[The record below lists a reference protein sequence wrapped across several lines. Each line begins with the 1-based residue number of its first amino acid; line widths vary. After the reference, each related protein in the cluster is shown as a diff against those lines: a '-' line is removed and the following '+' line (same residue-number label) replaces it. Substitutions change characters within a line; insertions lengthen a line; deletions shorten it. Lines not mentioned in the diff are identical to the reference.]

1 MATRSAPPSNGED
14 PDILQ
19 HVPVPLQVAGAWAWR
34 LIVVGIVSVALFATV
49 ARLSALVVPI
59 AVALL
64 IAAPLGSVVGWLARH
79 RFSRTWAALTTLL
92 TLVAT
97 VLGLI
102 ALAGATV
109 VSGIDDLKKQASDG
123 LHTLIG
129 WLSSGPLNLSADQIQ
144 SYLDK
149 AGQTLQAHS
158 SGIAAR
164 AFSVG
169 STVGLLTAGAIL
181 ALFCLFF
188 FLKDGRQIWL
198 DVVQM
203 FPRGARAH
211 MDYAGVA
218 AWETLSRYTRTSA
231 FAALVDAA
239 GIGLG
244 AWILGLNLWVPIFIV
259 VFLTAFIPLVGA
271 TFSGV
276 VTVLVAVVEGGW
288 VKAVIMVGVVLVV
301 QQVEGNVLYPFLF
314 GKAASVH
321 PIVILLAVGVG
332 GIVGGLVGALLGVP
346 IMAFTNSFIE
356 GLRKTGLGPTTEI
369 PIAGIGAG

>member
-1 MATRSAPPSNGED
+1 MATRSAPRDNEAV

-19 HVPVPLQVAGAWAWR
+19 HVPVPLRVAGAWSWR
-34 LIVVGIVSVALFATV
+34 LIVVGVVMIALFTIL

-79 RFSRTWAALTTLL
+79 GFSRAWAALTTLL
-92 TLVAT
+92 TLITT
-97 VLGLI
+97 VLGLL
-102 ALAGATV
+102 ALASTTV
-109 VSGIDDLKKQASDG
+109 IGGLDELKQQASDG
-123 LHTLIG
+123 LHTLVD

-149 AGQTLQAHS
+149 AGQTLQANS

-164 AFSVG
+164 ALSVG
-169 STVGLLTAGAIL
+169 STVGLVTAGAIL

-198 DVVQM
+198 DIVQV
-203 FPRGARAH
+203 FPRRARAQI
-211 MDYAGVA
+211 DYAGTA
-218 AWETLSRYTRTSA
+218 AWQTLARYTRTSV
-231 FAALVDAA
+231 FVALVDAT

-244 AWILGLNLWVPIFIV
+244 ALILGLNLWVPIFIV
-259 VFLTAFIPLVGA
+259 VFLTSFIPLVGA
-271 TFSGV
+271 TLSGMV
-276 VTVLVAVVEGGW
+276 AVLVAVVEGGW
-288 VKAVIMVGVVLVV
+288 VKAVIMVGVILVV

-332 GIVGGLVGALLGVP
+332 GIVGGLVGALLAVP
-346 IMAFTNSFIE
+346 ILAFTKTFIE
-356 GLRKTGLGPTTEI
+356 GLRKTGMGPTTEI
-369 PIAGIGAG
+369 PISGIGGG